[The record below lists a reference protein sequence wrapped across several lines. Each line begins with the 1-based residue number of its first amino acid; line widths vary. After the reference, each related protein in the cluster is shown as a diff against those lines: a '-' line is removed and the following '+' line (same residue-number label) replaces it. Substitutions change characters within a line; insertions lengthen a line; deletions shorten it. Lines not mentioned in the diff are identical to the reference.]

1 MTVFGFDPRTSYTG
15 SSTFWIRQSFFLP
28 RYKTVLSAPRLN
40 DNKSYQCPIAK
51 SNRSQEQWRQEA
63 VTGVVAGRVSN
74 FLNILY

>member
-40 DNKSYQCPIAK
+40 DIDVHTVQAHTHTAIIQQRETKQ
-51 SNRSQEQWRQEA
+51 
-63 VTGVVAGRVSN
+63 G
-74 FLNILY
+74 